1 MSSAMNHRKRSHRS
15 ESVKAGAFNASA
27 RQLYY
32 RNTADYQNRS
42 VLGRLTSMFRRKD
55 PKKPV
60 HTPASAGETSGQ

>member
-32 RNTADYQNRS
+32 RQSADYQNRS
-42 VLGRLTSMFRRKD
+42 ILGRLSSMFRRKA
-55 PKKPV
+55 PKKAAGAA
-60 HTPASAGETSGQ
+60 PARDQSEQ